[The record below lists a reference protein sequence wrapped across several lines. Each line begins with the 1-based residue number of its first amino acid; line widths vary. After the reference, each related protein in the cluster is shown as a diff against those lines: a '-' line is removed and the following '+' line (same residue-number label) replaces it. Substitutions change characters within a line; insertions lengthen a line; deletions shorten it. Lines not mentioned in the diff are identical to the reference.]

1 MMSARPTIVNRKSL
15 SSVLGEIGSSGEKPS
30 QRPAARTTIRGIFA
44 IGESMTTLKT
54 YLTAHKKVVGVRD
67 LGVLGILESIELI
80 RHEHN
85 SF

>member
-1 MMSARPTIVNRKSL
+1 MSAHPTIVNRRIISP
-15 SSVLGEIGSSGEKPS
+15 VVGEIGSSCDKPS
-30 QRPAARTTIRGIFA
+30 QRPAARTAIRGKFA
-44 IGESMTTLKT
+44 VGESMTILKT
-54 YLTAHKKVVGVRD
+54 YLTAHKKIIGVRD